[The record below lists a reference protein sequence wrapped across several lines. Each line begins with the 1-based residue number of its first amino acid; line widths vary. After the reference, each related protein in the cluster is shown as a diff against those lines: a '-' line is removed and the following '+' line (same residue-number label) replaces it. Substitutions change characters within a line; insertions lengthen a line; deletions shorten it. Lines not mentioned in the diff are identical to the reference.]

1 MEFIRKNNMSNQKS
15 CSMQLA
21 STQFKFCSWITDRNT
36 VASNIMITTGPAL
49 ITESLN
55 STQSQ
60 TLIDL
65 LNLHIDNIKK
75 AEIEL
80 IALQTK
86 AAA

>member
-1 MEFIRKNNMSNQKS
+1 
-15 CSMQLA
+15 
-21 STQFKFCSWITDRNT
+21 
-36 VASNIMITTGPAL
+36 MITTGPAL